1 MIEAPLMVAVHSLG
15 TGAREQLIAD
25 VRDGLSRTPKE
36 LPPRW
41 FYDERG
47 SVLFEQITE
56 LVEYYQT
63 RTERG
68 ILERWAPT
76 MIGEVRPQSLVEIG
90 AGSSAK
96 TRVLLGAA
104 RTEGS
109 LSRFVPFDISAE
121 MLTHSARALIDEFPG
136 LNVYAMVGD
145 FADHLAAIPR
155 FGRQLIVFLGSTI
168 GNFDDGQRAGFLA
181 GVRDLMASED
191 AFALGVDLVKD
202 RRELVAAYDDSQG
215 VTAEFNRNVL
225 RVINRE
231 LGADF
236 DVDAFEHVA
245 LFNEEHSRIEMH
257 LEASRAMQV
266 TIPGA
271 RMRVAF
277 AEGERLRTE
286 ISVKFTRESIGRDL
300 AAAGLH
306 VDRWFTDPDERFAVV
321 LARPA

>member
-1 MIEAPLMVAVHSLG
+1 MIEAPLTVAIHSLG

-25 VRDGLSRTPKE
+25 VREGLSRTPKQ

-47 SVLFEQITE
+47 SLLFEEITE
-56 LVEYYQT
+56 LDEYYQT
-63 RTERG
+63 RTERA
-68 ILERWAPT
+68 ILQRWAPS
-76 MIGEVRPQSLVEIG
+76 MIEAVRPESLVEIG

-104 RTEGS
+104 RLEGS

-145 FADHLAAIPR
+145 FAEHLAAIPR

-168 GNFDDGQRAGFLA
+168 GNFDDEERGRFLA
-181 GVRDLMASED
+181 GVRSLMAGED

-202 RRELVAAYDDSQG
+202 RRRLVAAYDDSRG

-231 LGADF
+231 LDATF

-245 LFNEEHSRIEMH
+245 LFDEAHSRIEMH
-257 LEASRAMQV
+257 LQARVAMTV
-266 TIPGA
+266 SIPGA
-271 RMRVAF
+271 GMRVGF
-277 AEGERLRTE
+277 AAGERLRTE
-286 ISVKFTRESIGRDL
+286 ISVKFTRESIERDL
-300 AAAGLH
+300 AAAKLRA
-306 VDRWFTDPDERFAVV
+306 DRWYTDSDERFAVV